1 MKKIIKRIL
10 IRLKERQEEE
20 SPSEKFSTN
29 VFFSKHRFVC
39 DVSDISHIIRLLKHI
54 YCAEKGSEEV
64 VVRISYFEEILV

>member
-29 VFFSKHRFVC
+29 VFFSKHRFEC
-39 DVSDISHIIRLLKHI
+39 DDIGYKPYNPLIETHILCRERFRGGCGT
-54 YCAEKGSEEV
+54 Y
-64 VVRISYFEEILV
+64 

>member
-39 DVSDISHIIRLLKHI
+39 DDIGYKPYNPLIETHIL
-54 YCAEKGSEEV
+54 
-64 VVRISYFEEILV
+64 